1 MTCKTSDEWFKELND
16 LARPLG
22 CRVVYKW
29 WGCRVVYK
37 WWCFY
42 LYKTDPET
50 GIEYY
55 VDGLDS
61 IQDIEDYL
69 KELEKEKDDT
79 RIGT

>member
-16 LARPLG
+16 LARPL
-22 CRVVYKW
+22 
-29 WGCRVVYK
+29 GCRVVYK

-69 KELEKEKDDT
+69 KELEKRK
-79 RIGT
+79 G